1 MKNDIHLETSSAY
14 DIHIINALYDS
25 GVIDKDRYIIC
36 NGFKRPQYVE
46 NIAQLI
52 NDGFENTIPVIDNK
66 EEIDLYDDAITKK
79 CKIGIRIA
87 SEEEPKFEF
96 YTSRLGIRYNDIIN
110 FYKTKIQKNKKFKLK
125 MLHFFINTGI
135 KAVSYTH
142 LTLPTILLV

>member
-1 MKNDIHLETSSAY
+1 M
-14 DIHIINALYDS
+14 
-25 GVIDKDRYIIC
+25 
-36 NGFKRPQYVE
+36 
-46 NIAQLI
+46 I

-66 EEIDLYDDAITKK
+66 EEIDLYDDAITQK

-135 KAVSYTH
+135 KDTAYYWNELSKC
-142 LTLPTILLV
+142 

>member
-1 MKNDIHLETSSAY
+1 M
-14 DIHIINALYDS
+14 
-25 GVIDKDRYIIC
+25 IDKDRYIIC

-66 EEIDLYDDAITKK
+66 EEIDLYDDAITQK

-110 FYKTKIQKNKKFKLK
+110 FYKTKIQKTRSSSSKCCTSSS
-125 MLHFFINTGI
+125 IPVSRTRPTTGTNCRS
-135 KAVSYTH
+135 A
-142 LTLPTILLV
+142 